1 MPSDAT
7 VDVVLSWSRADSGTT
22 AVLRRVDDSRWDELD
37 RTDATEFTVRG
48 LTADRAYVFA
58 AAAVEDD
65 GALAPEDEWETLR
78 VTPLSDDSAPA
89 LPDTPTGVAA
99 AQDGANVSLQWDAAT
114 DGVTATY
121 ELRIG
126 ASWEDGTLVA
136 ADVSGASYSWP
147 WWSSG
152 AQTFHVKGVDRFG
165 RVSAAAASATLT
177 VEALGDHVTTGTSDQ
192 GAGGWPGTAIQ
203 LEPDA
208 GALRLAHV
216 PLLGMATMPLGQA
229 TWSVR
234 GTVWGEGS
242 YETLPIDAGL
252 SAHHRIEVDDGGVAH
267 EVDPPTLGDALGS
280 VGQLGGY
287 SLAMDPRTPVDV
299 ALAID
304 TSPTPGGPWD
314 GWRPY
319 VPGTYLCRRYR
330 LRVTARGDGLRGV
343 RLPRLVLRR
352 RKFNRK
358 DEGTVFVPGGMPID
372 VFFAAPFTAAP
383 VVVGSIVGPNPGTG
397 LTVQVTGVGSASCR
411 VQVFDGMGISVPATV
426 AWHALG
432 T

>member
-1 MPSDAT
+1 MPSGAT
-7 VDVVLSWSRADSGTT
+7 IDVVLSWSRTATGTT
-22 AVLRRVDDSRWDELD
+22 AVLRQVDDVRWDELD

-48 LTADRAYVFA
+48 LTTGRAYVFA
-58 AAAVEDD
+58 AADVLED
-65 GALAPEDEWETLR
+65 GSLAPEDEWETLR
-78 VTPLSDDSAPA
+78 VTPLGDDTAPA
-89 LPDTPTGVAA
+89 LPDAPTGFAA
-99 AQDGANVSLQWDAAT
+99 AQDGANVNLQWDSAE
-114 DGVTATY
+114 DGITTGS
-121 ELRIG
+121 ELRVG
-126 ASWEDGTLVA
+126 TSWEDGTLVA
-136 ADVSGASYSWP
+136 ADVTGASYAWP

-152 AQTFHVKGVDRFG
+152 EQTFHVKAVDRFG
-165 RVSAAAASATLT
+165 RVSEDAASATLT

-192 GAGGWPGTAIQ
+192 GAGGWPGTAIH

-208 GALRLAHV
+208 GALRLATV

-234 GTVWGEGS
+234 GTLWSEGS
-242 YETLPIDAGL
+242 YETPVIDAGL
-252 SAHHRIEVDDGGVAH
+252 SAHHRIEVDDAGVAH
-267 EVDPPTLGDALGS
+267 EVDPPALGDALGS

-287 SLAMDPRTPVDV
+287 SLGIAARTPVDRTV
-299 ALAID
+299 EID
-304 TSPTPGGPWD
+304 TSPTAAGAWD

-358 DEGTVFVPGGMPID
+358 DEGTVFVPGGVPIE

-383 VVVGSIVGPNPGTG
+383 AVVGGIVGPNPGLG
-397 LTVQVTGVGSASCR
+397 LTVQVTVVTAASYR
-411 VQVFDGMGISVPATV
+411 VEVFDGMGMSVPATV